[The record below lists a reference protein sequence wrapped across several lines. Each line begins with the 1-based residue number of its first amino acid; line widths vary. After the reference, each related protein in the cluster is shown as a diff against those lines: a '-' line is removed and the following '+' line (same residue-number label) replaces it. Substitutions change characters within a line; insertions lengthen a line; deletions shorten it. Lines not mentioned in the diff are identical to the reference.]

1 MEIEV
6 SAEAKNKRL
15 NNLVAITVL
24 LLSVFMSI
32 CKIKDDNIVQA
43 MQQAKADAVDTWS
56 EYQAKKIKL
65 HLAENALHQSGMLAE
80 SALVSPQAFQREQAF
95 MKAEIERYTKDAQQ
109 LQQQAK
115 AHEAKYDALNFHDD
129 QFDMS
134 DAALSIA
141 IAVAAVAAL
150 TDRWWLLYFSW
161 GSGSIGVLFG
171 LAGFLGLRLHPDW
184 LAALLS

>member
-6 SAEAKNKRL
+6 SAEAKNKLL

-32 CKIKDDNIVQA
+32 CKVKDDNIVQA

-56 EYQAKKIKL
+56 EYQAKKIKM
-65 HLAENALHQSGMLAE
+65 HLAENSLHQSNMLADSGMIKPE
-80 SALVSPQAFQREQAF
+80 VIRREQVA
-95 MKAEIERYTKDAQQ
+95 MKADIDRYKNDAQQ
-109 LQQQAK
+109 IQQQAK
-115 AHEAKYDALNFHDD
+115 QHEATYDALNLHDD

-141 IAVAAVAAL
+141 IALAAVAAL
-150 TDRWWLLYFSW
+150 TDKWLLLYLSW
-161 GSGSIGVLFG
+161 GFGSIGMLFG
-171 LAGFLGLRLHPDW
+171 MAGFLGWHLHPNW
-184 LAALLS
+184 LASLLS

>member
-24 LLSVFMSI
+24 LLSVFMAI

-56 EYQAKKIKL
+56 EYQAKKIKM
-65 HLAENALHQSGMLAE
+65 HLTENALHQSGMLAE
-80 SALVSPQAFQREQAF
+80 SGVVNAKAFQREQSTL
-95 MKAEIERYTKDAQQ
+95 KAEIERYKVEAQQ
-109 LQQQAK
+109 IQQRAK
-115 AHEAKYDALNFHDD
+115 GHEAKYDALNFHDD

-161 GSGSIGVLFG
+161 GSGLIGMIFG
-171 LAGFLGLRLHPDW
+171 AAGFLGLSLHPDW